1 MPKLLAPVRWLL
13 VLAASLF
20 WPLALSAAPVVIVID
35 NYVVSVGKRANY
47 FDGKLLTT
55 GDLSGDQDYKRGT
68 DSFLGDPYQKLGELN
83 LTLDDL
89 FGAAGRGDVHLTFDC
104 AILNCFSRGEP
115 GNLHDPHHEDM
126 IFLDPYEGTWFG
138 RLYLKGVGD
147 IVDGV
152 YDVRSGTF
160 DQFVSVDE
168 PASTALVGLALV
180 GLVAVRRRSMSS
192 SRQTH
197 TSAPG

>member
-1 MPKLLAPVRWLL
+1 MLNLSTPVRWMPVLAVAGSL
-13 VLAASLF
+13 CWPLAAS
-20 WPLALSAAPVVIVID
+20 ANSVVVEIE
-35 NYVVSVGKRANY
+35 NYVVSVGKRADY
-47 FDGKLLTT
+47 FDGKLLTES
-55 GDLSGDQDYKRGT
+55 DLSGDQQYKRGT
-68 DSFLGDPYQKLGELN
+68 DSLLGDPLQVLGDGS

-89 FGAAGRGDVHLTFDC
+89 FAAAGRGDVHLTFDC

-168 PASTALVGLALV
+168 PANTALVGLALV
-180 GLVAVRRRSMSS
+180 GLIAARRR
-192 SRQTH
+192 RVQG
-197 TSAPG
+197 SA